1 MMDKLIE
8 EVQRVI
14 QNEYERASVEH
25 GPTHHSDHEAYAV
38 TLEELDEAEEEIQSC
53 WTALRRFWEYVKDD
67 NNYLP
72 FRLNS
77 MKLVQE
83 KALLGACELIQVAAM
98 AHKAQVTIKERMYK
112 DEHEGD

>member
-8 EVQRVI
+8 EVQSVI
-14 QNEYERASVEH
+14 EKEYARASAEH
-25 GPTHHSDHEAYAV
+25 GRMHNSDHEAYAV
-38 TLEELDEAEEEIQSC
+38 TLEELDEAAEEIQSC
-53 WTALRRFWEYVKDD
+53 WSALSKFWEYVKEN

-98 AHKAQVTIKERMYK
+98 AYKAQVTIKDRMYK
-112 DEHEGD
+112 DKHEGE